1 MQCKFLEEL
10 LHGSRMHDAKS
21 KFLACYLMRH
31 EKSQLLGKR

>member
-1 MQCKFLEEL
+1 
-10 LHGSRMHDAKS
+10 MHDAKS